1 MYEISTCLSS
11 SGSLGKN
18 CEQQH
23 QCSHKKMSKG
33 ETSPFEVIF
42 CFWNFQPGLCSSDFR
57 SFLHKPSPAPSL
69 PLTADSTGAARAW
82 AQAAAQRQ
90 SPPPTP
96 VRTALFQ
103 SCLRVQHS
111 AANSSC
117 TPRLYSLRMCRSTV
131 CQLLSQLVTDPQW
144 TKAAQPPRDGQV
156 QMPAVLSDT
165 VKAQILLDRTDLGR
179 VWNSLHLQQPP
190 MVFPLNAWTA
200 AAQIVVSPPSKPKSH
215 KHVQTGP

>member
-1 MYEISTCLSS
+1 
-11 SGSLGKN
+11 
-18 CEQQH
+18 
-23 QCSHKKMSKG
+23 MSKG

-42 CFWNFQPGLCSSDFR
+42 CFWNFQPGLCSSDFT

-103 SCLRVQHS
+103 SCLRVQHW

-117 TPRLYSLRMCRSTV
+117 TPRLFTEDVQIHCLSAPFSAGHWPSVNQSSTTTEGWASADACSSQWHCESSNIAGQNWPRQSLELPAPPATPYGFPIKCLNCSST
-131 CQLLSQLVTDPQW
+131 D
-144 TKAAQPPRDGQV
+144 K
-156 QMPAVLSDT
+156 
-165 VKAQILLDRTDLGR
+165 
-179 VWNSLHLQQPP
+179 
-190 MVFPLNAWTA
+190 
-200 AAQIVVSPPSKPKSH
+200 IVVSPPSKPKSH